1 MNNLTRLLA
10 NILHVTKFRC
20 TCPSSIAQKTDKG
33 SHIIRVCDPNFYNS
47 DIVNAVNSALQAV
60 TQNHSCKGPWN
71 TKHWCIMPPNRV
83 PTAHN
88 QTTADIKPI
97 IGNKPQLYPAFFD
110 ITAVTGQTNQEVL
123 EHLQYAVPATHKRG
137 LVVAVMPNTPNMKV
151 LEPMIRL
158 LNPMEVFV
166 FEENNVIIGQP
177 TANRYGSD
185 RPLSIYET
193 TKLQQILNT
202 LEYASIQTV
211 ASYGYSWDIFVKTSI
226 DPRSAIEPV
235 TTDTFDPIDLPAH
248 LVNDST
254 WTNEDY
260 FDDIFDTVVHNKLEP
275 IEPLLAGHLGLL
287 LPVGYLNNKVI
298 YDKTSDKDPIII
310 KGSVEKFEQI
320 VEEQPNKIVTEETY
334 EIRITTMNLKTGEV
348 SYIGQQDDVSLPDFL
363 QNNQSAL
370 YNTAKTLF
378 PPSVDYTHTDVE
390 TFIDRMKSL
399 KRQPVGKQGATI
411 ISLASHIR
419 DNKNAFC
426 IGQQG
431 SGKTFIALGIT
442 TALNYNKVLV
452 MCPTHAVETWRR
464 EIKETIPNAVVLKP
478 SGISGTKHT
487 KTEIPLDKI
496 NDLPCDKPT
505 FIMLPKDISKLGFTE
520 KLELRQSILYR
531 NQYGRVRS
539 SNVTHKD
546 PERLPKECPHCQD
559 EQVLTPIKIGDKY
572 TVQCPQCKFP
582 QEITCPTCWQPIQD
596 ARKLL
601 ATKKITKKIYCTNNI
616 AYHHEPTNRIRFNK
630 CDALLTAP
638 DTDARFHHR
647 LAYGDYIAKYLSH
660 WHDIFIIDEL
670 HQYKGKGSLQTMVAG
685 KIAQKSKK
693 TLGLTGTFMGG
704 YAANLYWLFE
714 HFIPRFPAN
723 GLEWNRETKFVELF
737 GKYRHT
743 YKMNRTQ
750 FNRMMVGLTRRQTG
764 QRTQIP
770 GYHPE
775 LLKFILPTSVFVK
788 IYDINRDLLAPQIY
802 AKIIPLD
809 KNNTFAKGE
818 ATLNQHDAYFKL
830 KAAME
835 TNAVDRVSRGEN
847 YNILAMIHELVAY
860 PENCWQGVA
869 PKDTTTDKTIIT
881 LPEIQLREG
890 KLFPKEEELVKII
903 QEEVVNQKRKCLI
916 YCTHTNEKATWTR
929 IVQILNDHPL
939 LPNVKCAFMASKGA
953 ADTRLSRLEALAE
966 KNDVVIIQPQAVETG
981 LNLQQFPTIIW
992 YEPHL
997 SIYTS
1002 EQASARSHRI
1012 NQDKE
1017 VRIYYLAYAGTYQE
1031 RQLRLLADKR
1041 DVSSTITGVINEDS
1055 LSSLNAK
1062 QMNLREILAKEFH
1075 TNYKF
1080 TDERSIDERA
1090 TEISELFNQQRET
1103 ITKQIEQDTMTLLD
1117 DATSSHYENIM
1128 ETSSIQTVVQPTEEL
1143 IEIDLIESVIA
1154 NEPLRYISIGTDL
1167 NNTTYQTLLKTA
1179 GKQGSLF

>member
-20 TCPSSIAQKTDKG
+20 TCPNSIAQKTNTG
-33 SHIIRVCDPNFYNS
+33 SHIIRICDPNFYNS
-47 DIVNAVNSALQAV
+47 DIVNSINDAVQAV
-60 TQNHSCKGPWN
+60 TQNHNCKGPWT
-71 TKHWCIMPPNRV
+71 TKHWCIIPPNRV
-83 PTAHN
+83 ETKGEQN
-88 QTTADIKPI
+88 NIKPI
-97 IGNKPQLYPAFFD
+97 VGNKPQLYPAFFD
-110 ITAVTGQTNQEVL
+110 ITVLTGQTNQEVL

-137 LVVAVMPNTPNMKV
+137 LIVAIMPNTPALKV
-151 LEPMIRL
+151 LEPMIQL

-166 FEENNVIIGQP
+166 FEGINVIIGQP
-177 TANRYGSD
+177 SAYTRDN

-193 TKLQQILNT
+193 TKLQKIIST
-202 LEYASIQTV
+202 LEYASLQTV
-211 ASYGYSWDIFVKTSI
+211 SQYGYNWDIHQKTSI
-226 DPRSAIEPV
+226 DPRSSIDPV
-235 TTDTFDPIDLPAH
+235 TTDTFNPIDLPAY
-248 LVNDST
+248 LVADST
-254 WTNEDY
+254 WTNENY
-260 FDDIFDTVVHNKLEP
+260 FDDIFDTVVHNKLQP

-298 YDKTSDKDPIII
+298 YDKMTNKDPIVI

-320 VEEQPNKIVTEETY
+320 IEEQPNKIVTEESY
-334 EIRITTMNLKTGEV
+334 EIRITTMNLKTGEINYV
-348 SYIGQQDDVSLPDFL
+348 GQQDNVSLPEFL
-363 QNNQSAL
+363 QDNQTAL
-370 YNTAKTLF
+370 YKTAKTLF
-378 PPSVDYTHTDVE
+378 PPSVDYTHTDVD
-390 TFIDRMKSL
+390 TFIERLKPL

-442 TALNYNKVLV
+442 TALKYNKVLV

-496 NDLPCDKPT
+496 NDLPCDRPT
-505 FIMLPKDISKLGFTE
+505 FIMLPKDISKLGFSE
-520 KLELRQSILYR
+520 KLTLRQSILYR

-539 SNVTHKD
+539 SNVTNKD
-546 PERLPKECPHCQD
+546 PNRLPNKCPHCED
-559 EQVLTPIKIGDKY
+559 KPELTPIKITEDKY
-572 TVQCPQCKFP
+572 TVKCTQCSFP
-582 QEITCPTCWQPIQD
+582 QEITCPTCWQPILD

-601 ATKKITKKIYCTNNI
+601 ATKKITRKIYCTNNI
-616 AYHHEPTNRIRFNK
+616 AYHHTPTNRIRFNK
-630 CDALLTAP
+630 CGALLTSP

-647 LAYGDYIAKYLSH
+647 VAYGEYIAKYLSH

-670 HQYKGKGSLQTMVAG
+670 HQYKGKDSLQTMVAG
-685 KIAQKSKK
+685 KIAQRSKK

-714 HFIPRFPAN
+714 HFIPRFPAD
-723 GLEWNRETKFVELF
+723 GLEWNHETKFVELF

-750 FNRMMVGLTRRQTG
+750 FDRMMVGLTRKQSG

-788 IYDINRDLLAPQIY
+788 IYDINRELLAPRIH

-809 KNNTFAKGE
+809 KDNTFAKGE
-818 ATLNQHDAYFKL
+818 GTTINQHDAYFKL

-835 TNAVDRVSRGEN
+835 ANAADRVSRGEN
-847 YNILAMIHELVAY
+847 YNVLSLIHELVAY

-869 PKDTTTDKTIIT
+869 PKDSTTDKTIIT
-881 LPEIQLREG
+881 LPEIQLREK
-890 KLFPKEEELVKII
+890 KLFPKEEELVQIV
-903 QEEVVNQKRKCLI
+903 QEEVVVQKRKCLI

-953 ADTRLSRLEALAE
+953 AETRLSRLEALAE

-1090 TEISELFNQQRET
+1090 AEISKLFNQQREE

-1117 DATSSHYENIM
+1117 DETSSQYENVM
-1128 ETSSIQTVVQPTEEL
+1128 ENSSIQTIVHEEEIEL
-1143 IEIDLIESVIA
+1143 IESAPEL
-1154 NEPLRYISIGTDL
+1154 LRYIVTTDL
-1167 NNTTYQTLLKTA
+1167 NNDTYQVLLKTA
-1179 GKQGSLF
+1179 GQQGSLF